1 VNSADDL
8 NFSLLPDVDEPVL
21 RQILSQFFVSSF
33 NAILI
38 TSANPGY
45 PIVYANP
52 AFCRMTGYSL
62 DELRGQS
69 PKIFQG
75 EKTNSRVL
83 QRMKR
88 NLEAGHAFSGAALNY
103 RKSGEC
109 YPVEWNISP
118 IADPQ
123 GQVAF
128 YLSVQ
133 KDLSNLRQVMS
144 QFKGTNQHFRAF
156 LRDLLE
162 SVKHG
167 DTASMAE
174 QVTSAEPQLTRELL
188 DNTRLYNPAL
198 RSDTLIDLFEESEFF
213 DVADDLNGVIGDS
226 LEQIFVSAKTYSEQ
240 QSLSD
245 HDLGALTIAIQES
258 RQQLDLAEF
267 SANPLSEMLVVA
279 DNLQEIANTIFY
291 LEDFLSI
298 SSVLSELSTQTRH
311 HVVASL
317 PAFIIETFRALLQ
330 DLETWL
336 DTVFVARTAANIH
349 ELDASI
355 ISSARQLMMFLPRLA

>member
-1 VNSADDL
+1 MNSPDDS
-8 NFSLLPDVDEPVL
+8 NPSLLPDVDEPVL
-21 RQILSQFFVSSF
+21 RRILSQFFVSSF

-38 TSANPGY
+38 TTADAGY

-52 AFCRMTGYSL
+52 AFCRMTGYSQQ
-62 DELRGQS
+62 ELCGQS

-75 EKTNSRVL
+75 EKTNPRVL
-83 QRMKR
+83 QRLKR
-88 NLEAGHAFSGAALNY
+88 NLEAGDAFSGAAMNY
-103 RKSGEC
+103 RKNGEC

-118 IADPQ
+118 ITNSRGRAIY
-123 GQVAF
+123 

-156 LRDLLE
+156 LKELMD
-162 SVKHG
+162 SVKRG
-167 DTASMAE
+167 DAVMTAE
-174 QVTSAEPQLTRELL
+174 QVTAAEPQLTRELL

-198 RSDTLIDLFEESEFF
+198 RSDALIELFEENEFF
-213 DVADDLNGVIGDS
+213 DVADDLNGVMGDA
-226 LEQIFVSAKTYSEQ
+226 LEQMFVSAKAYAKQ
-240 QSLSD
+240 QSLSEQ
-245 HDLGALTIAIQES
+245 DLGTLTVAIQES
-258 RQQLDLAEF
+258 RQHLDLAEF
-267 SANPLSEMLVVA
+267 SANPLADMLVVA

-311 HVVASL
+311 QVVAQL
-317 PAFIIETFRALLQ
+317 PAFIVETYRALLQ

-336 DTVFVARTAANIH
+336 DAVFVARTATNIH

-355 ISSARQLMMFLPRLA
+355 ISSARQLILFLPRVS